1 MCVPQRVAAR
11 VALTVLLGVCVP
23 LAQAPA
29 REATIA
35 VLYPDAEGIYRE
47 LFGQLLSGI
56 DAATGPQNNRRHLVD
71 KKGREDLSS
80 WLTAT
85 RPQAVITLGPQPY
98 EDYRSSG
105 YPARSVSGALDLSPQ
120 LDHNT
125 DGISLSAAPELFFG
139 TLRQLLPAIDRVF
152 VVANPS
158 KSSWII
164 ERAQDLASRY
174 GITLVAY
181 DASDLAAAA
190 QHFRAIFE
198 HARPDQDG
206 LWIPLDGALID
217 EQAVW
222 PLIVEQSWYRRVAV
236 FSNDLRHARHGALFA
251 LYMDPEKLGQRL
263 AERALA
269 VAYGAVTDYPSIEPL
284 RAVKRALNLRFAHH
298 LGVDVQRVIHEFDAV
313 FPPPGSP

>member
-1 MCVPQRVAAR
+1 LCVLRRVAAR
-11 VALTVLLGVCVP
+11 VALTVLIGVCLP
-23 LAQAPA
+23 LAQAAA

-35 VLYPDAEGIYRE
+35 VLYPDAEGIYRN

-56 DAATGPQNNRRHLVD
+56 DAAAGSQNTHNYVVD
-71 KKGREDLSS
+71 KKGRRDLSS
-80 WLTAT
+80 WLAAT

-98 EDYRSSG
+98 EDYRGSG
-105 YPARSVSGALDLSPQ
+105 YSAKSVSGALDLSPQ
-120 LDHNT
+120 LDPNT
-125 DGISLSAAPELFFG
+125 DGISLSAAPELFFA
-139 TLRQLLPAIDRVF
+139 TLRQLLPRIDRVF
-152 VVANPS
+152 VVANPR
-158 KSSWII
+158 KSRWIVARAQ
-164 ERAQDLASRY
+164 ERAPRY
-174 GITLVAY
+174 KIELVAY

-190 QHFRAIFE
+190 QHFRAIFA
-198 HARPDQDG
+198 HARPDRDG

-269 VAYGAVTDYPSIEPL
+269 VARGAVTDYPTIEPL
-284 RAVKRALNLRFAHH
+284 WTVKRALNLRFAHH

-313 FPPPGSP
+313 FPPPDAR

>member
-1 MCVPQRVAAR
+1 MAACVAF
-11 VALTVLLGVCVP
+11 TVLLGVCLPV
-23 LAQAPA
+23 AQASA
-29 REATIA
+29 SEATIA
-35 VLYPDAEGIYRE
+35 VLYPDAEGIYRD
-47 LFGQLLSGI
+47 LFAQLLSGI
-56 DAATGPQNNRRHLVD
+56 DAAAGPQNTRKYLVD
-71 KKGREDLSS
+71 EKGRQDLFL
-80 WLTAT
+80 WLTAV

-98 EDYRSSG
+98 EDYRGGG
-105 YPARSVSGALDLSPQ
+105 YSARSVSGALDLSPQ

-139 TLRQLLPAIDRVF
+139 TLRQLLPRIDRVF

-158 KSSWII
+158 KSGWIV
-164 ERAQDLASRY
+164 ERAQELAPRY
-174 GITLVAY
+174 GITLITY

-190 QHFRAIFE
+190 QCFRAIFE

-236 FSNDLRHARHGALFA
+236 FSNDLRHAGHGALFA

-269 VAYGAVTDYPSIEPL
+269 VARGAVTDYPNIEPL
-284 RAVKRALNLRFAHH
+284 REVKRALNLRFAHH

-313 FPPPGSP
+313 FPPPGAH